1 VLCVYGKLVVLL
13 FVSTVNTL
21 YLPSFLL
28 SWPLDFSYY
37 FITPDVALLLYKT
50 ARLCGYVTKYCCVGR
65 SVFICAGDWN
75 HTGRSG
81 RFCCRRCFCFDYS
94 QFDTTFQWFGKNIS
108 RTSYDSSRREIWRHS
123 VFDIHHHARAAVTK
137 EQLKH
142 SSAKTRH
149 GFRTRQN
156 AGEERRQARTLRIH
170 GQRQILAKKSR
181 MRSINSRSNTVQ
193 ASLFTTNYSWKVR
206 TKYQCFSHATE
217 RSEVFHHGLLL
228 CWWQNKTSWCVH
240 SENVGL
246 PGLALAPGTTEH
258 LKKPE
263 EIISPILTNPNFG
276 NPDFQEK
283 NVVKNEPAFF
293 ASQLESLCQYLYCE
307 MWRMSDMWQQSRRE
321 WTLPSRWLCPEWF
334 RTFCCN
340 DRFVLIL
347 LPLNSNRLYSFLNY
361 VIECQVLRSTVVIRL
376 QVVKTKFS
384 KILTSRQNLT
394 KVKRRIRDQS
404 RSRVKS
410 SSAWVM
416 CYMIPASLKPLQIL
430 SQWASFVMKAE
441 KAAQTIR
448 SPNFSIFWIQVYC
461 IYNSFAK
468 RPQST
473 QASYLFF
480 K

>member
-1 VLCVYGKLVVLL
+1 
-13 FVSTVNTL
+13 
-21 YLPSFLL
+21 
-28 SWPLDFSYY
+28 
-37 FITPDVALLLYKT
+37 
-50 ARLCGYVTKYCCVGR
+50 
-65 SVFICAGDWN
+65 
-75 HTGRSG
+75 
-81 RFCCRRCFCFDYS
+81 
-94 QFDTTFQWFGKNIS
+94 
-108 RTSYDSSRREIWRHS
+108 
-123 VFDIHHHARAAVTK
+123 
-137 EQLKH
+137 
-142 SSAKTRH
+142 
-149 GFRTRQN
+149 
-156 AGEERRQARTLRIH
+156 
-170 GQRQILAKKSR
+170 

-361 VIECQVLRSTVVIRL
+361 VIECQVLRSTVPGKQLTVLAVLLPVDYSSVGLNFPRIFRSYQWKAIISNIDWHPSVIQCQHFL
-376 QVVKTKFS
+376 VLLWYQT
-384 KILTSRQNLT
+384 T
-394 KVKRRIRDQS
+394 
-404 RSRVKS
+404 
-410 SSAWVM
+410 
-416 CYMIPASLKPLQIL
+416 CYLLPGMVWLVLIVPYSEG
-430 SQWASFVMKAE
+430 VH
-441 KAAQTIR
+441 
-448 SPNFSIFWIQVYC
+448 
-461 IYNSFAK
+461 
-468 RPQST
+468 
-473 QASYLFF
+473 
-480 K
+480 